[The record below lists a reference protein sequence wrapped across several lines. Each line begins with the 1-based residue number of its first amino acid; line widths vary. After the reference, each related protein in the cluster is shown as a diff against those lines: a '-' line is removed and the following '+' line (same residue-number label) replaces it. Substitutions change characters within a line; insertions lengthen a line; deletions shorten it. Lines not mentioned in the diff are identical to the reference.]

1 MDADRSSSTPAT
13 GGAESSPP
21 PEASGKGDPKIV
33 DWFGL
38 TESNVP
44 PKTDEAMPPAKVELQ
59 GPSLCSI
66 GGLRP

>member
-1 MDADRSSSTPAT
+1 MDADRSNMVTPD
-13 GGAESSPP
+13 AEEPSSPP
-21 PEASGKGDPKIV
+21 EDSGKRDPRIV

-44 PKTDEAMPPAKVELQ
+44 PTSGTAPPPEKVELQ